1 MHVSCGRLKMPAMSQ
16 SVPNNMDSVSKDVWL
31 RGLLTVAWADGHY
44 TDEEKALVHE
54 VLASDQPDDF
64 QPLQP
69 AELAQCFAPDDPKT
83 DDFLRTAVMVAIA
96 DGTYSEAED
105 QLLQEFCQA
114 LGRSTELLAGLKATL
129 VKQEKGVCVPAGE
142 THYDLL
148 SPVRQWLDKMEI
160 HDPKVARFLCR
171 MIPAQCPFERDVV
184 LFGRKI
190 VHIPPMCKLNPLYE
204 QLVNLRFRALT
215 YLAERGEEVPH

>member
-1 MHVSCGRLKMPAMSQ
+1 MRVSCGPLQVPAMSQ
-16 SVPNNMDSVSKDVWL
+16 PTPKQIDSASKDVWL

-69 AELAQCFAPDDPKT
+69 AELAQFFAPDDPKT

-114 LGRSTELLAGLKATL
+114 LGRSTELLAGLRTTL
-129 VKQEKGVCVPAGE
+129 VKQGVYVPAGE
-142 THYDLL
+142 ARHDLL
-148 SPVRQWLDKMEI
+148 RPVRQWLDKMEI

-215 YLAERGEEVPH
+215 YLAERGEEIPQ